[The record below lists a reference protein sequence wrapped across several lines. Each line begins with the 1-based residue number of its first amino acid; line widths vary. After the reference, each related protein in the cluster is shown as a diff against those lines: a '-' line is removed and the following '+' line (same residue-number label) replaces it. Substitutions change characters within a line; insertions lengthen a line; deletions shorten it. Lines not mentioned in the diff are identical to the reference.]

1 MVTVKD
7 LPVFKDEN
15 TISSTL
21 KERSK
26 LLFALPE
33 CLFLDGQSV
42 KTCSELFSGLC
53 DDVICSLNLIMAFLQ
68 QFLLFFLPGYV
79 DMRPDGDWGGRSIII
94 QDRPSPR
101 PDPDIM
107 PINMEHPEYNS
118 YIPTGRFTCQEGSA
132 LTVIRVEKVL
142 PHFFDIHRPGM
153 IIRVDI
159 PPQHGGIQ
167 RCTRYTR
174 IAMILHAPV
183 FEAAMKALYRFDARE
198 F

>member
-107 PINMEHPEYNS
+107 PINMEHPEVLLIHPNRAVH
-118 YIPTGRFTCQEGSA
+118 ICQEGFLSL

-159 PPQHGGIQ
+159 PPQHGEVFSAAPGIPG
-167 RCTRYTR
+167 
-174 IAMILHAPV
+174 IAMILPCTGV
-183 FEAAMKALYRFDARE
+183 
-198 F
+198 